1 MHRAAIVWLRRDFRL
16 ADNPALRFACEHAD
30 SVVLAYIHAP
40 EEEAP
45 WQPGAASQWWLHH
58 SLTGF
63 CKQLDKF
70 KQTLVIRSSSSL
82 SSLQDLIRDS
92 GATLVVW
99 NRLYEP
105 KCIERDAAIKKTLRE
120 SGIEAHSF
128 NGSLLFEP
136 WEIKTQQATPFKV
149 FTPFWRACSS
159 QLHTLLPP
167 QAAPKAIA
175 SLSAPLKSSSIDSLK
190 LLPAINWDA
199 AFYKTW
205 APGEI
210 GAQRQLKRFLSSACE
225 DYKTSRDLPAVAGT
239 SKLSPHLHFGEIT
252 PRQIY
257 ASLQADA
264 TEARS
269 LEGKE
274 SYLREVG
281 WRDFA
286 HHLLYHFPH
295 TTDAPFNPR
304 FADMQWD
311 TNTAA
316 LRAWQRGETGIP
328 LVDAGMRE
336 LWTTGYMHNRVR
348 MIAASFLTKNL
359 RIHWLE
365 GARWFWDTLVDAD
378 LANNSMGWQWVAGCG
393 ADAAPYYRI
402 FNPVLQSERFDG
414 DGEYLR
420 RWLPELKRLNNKF
433 IHQPWTASD
442 AVLKAAEIQLDK
454 HYPRPIVD
462 LARTRDLALQSYQ
475 ALRSPGQ

>member
-16 ADNPALRFACEHAD
+16 ADNPALRYACEHAD
-30 SVVLAYIHAP
+30 SVMLAYIHAP

-45 WQPGAASQWWLHH
+45 WQPGAASNWWLHH
-58 SLTGF
+58 SLTAF
-63 CKQLDKF
+63 TKSLDKF
-70 KQTLVIRSSSSL
+70 KQTLAIRSGQTL
-82 SSLQDLIRDS
+82 SSLQSLVRDS

-128 NGSLLFEP
+128 NGALLFEP

-159 QLHTLLPP
+159 QLHLLPP
-167 QAAPKAIA
+167 PQSAPKTISAFD
-175 SLSAPLKSSSIDSLK
+175 APLHSESLESLQ
-190 LLPAINWDA
+190 LLPRIRWDA
-199 AFYKTW
+199 GFEKAW
-205 APGEI
+205 QPGEA
-210 GAQRQLKRFLSSACE
+210 GAHRQLKQFLANAC
-225 DYKTSRDLPAVAGT
+225 DGYKTARDLPAVAGT
-239 SKLSPHLHFGEIT
+239 SHLSPHLHFGEIT

-257 ASLQADA
+257 ASLQSSA

-269 LEGKE
+269 REGSE

-295 TTDAPFNPR
+295 TTDAPFNLR

-311 TNTAA
+311 TNAAA

-348 MIAASFLTKNL
+348 MIVASLLTKNL

-378 LANNSMGWQWVAGCG
+378 LANNSLGWQWVAGSG

-402 FNPVLQSERFDG
+402 FNPVLQSERFDS
-414 DGEYLR
+414 DGGYLR

-433 IHQPWTASD
+433 IHQPWNAPDSI
-442 AVLKAAEIQLDK
+442 LKAADIQLDK
-454 HYPRPIVD
+454 HYPKPIVD

-475 ALRSPGQ
+475 ALRPPAP

>member
-16 ADNPALRFACEHAD
+16 ADHPALRYACEHAD

-45 WQPGAASQWWLHH
+45 WQPGAASRWWLHH
-58 SLTGF
+58 SLSEFAT
-63 CKQLDKF
+63 QLGKF
-70 KQTLVIRSSSSL
+70 KQTLVIRSGSSL
-82 SSLQDLIRDS
+82 TSLQHLIRDS

-105 KCIERDAAIKKTLRE
+105 KLIERDAAIKKTLRE
-120 SGIEAHSF
+120 SGVEAHSL
-128 NGSLLFEP
+128 NGALLLEP
-136 WEIKTQQATPFKV
+136 WEIKTQQGTSFKV
-149 FTPFWRACSS
+149 FTPFWRASS
-159 QLHTLLPP
+159 TQLHTLPPP
-167 QAAPKAIA
+167 QAAPKTIPV
-175 SLSAPLKSSSIDSLK
+175 LDKQLPSASIDSLQ
-190 LLPAINWDA
+190 LLPTINWDA
-199 AFYKTW
+199 AFYKAW
-205 APGEI
+205 QPGEA
-210 GAQRQLKRFLSSACE
+210 GAHRQLKQFLNSACA
-225 DYKTSRDLPAVAGT
+225 DYKTARDLPAVAGT

-257 ASLQADA
+257 AALKSHAI
-264 TEARS
+264 EARDA
-269 LEGKE
+269 EG
-274 SYLREVG
+274 SDAYLREVG
-281 WRDFA
+281 WREFA

-304 FADMQWD
+304 FANMQWE
-311 TNTAA
+311 TNNAA
-316 LRAWQRGETGIP
+316 LRAWQRGTTGIP

-359 RIHWLE
+359 RIHWQE

-414 DGEYLR
+414 EGAYLR
-420 RWLPELKRLNNKF
+420 RWLPELTQLSDKH
-433 IHQPWTASD
+433 IHQPWAAPD
-442 AVLKAAEIQLDK
+442 AALRAAGIQLGRD
-454 HYPRPIVD
+454 YPKPIAD

-475 ALRSPGQ
+475 ALK